1 MVDNNNIFKPGEN
14 CWVSSKA
21 NFVAPLIDCG
31 NYYKALHSAI
41 VKAKHSIF
49 IIGWDIDSRIR
60 LLRGDDEANSEA
72 PSVVSDLLAWKA
84 ENNPDLNIYL
94 LRWDSSLAFF
104 SKREMLS
111 LIHI

>member
-49 IIGWDIDSRIR
+49 IIGWDIDSLIFCCNDRNC
-60 LLRGDDEANSEA
+60 LVVVVL
-72 PSVVSDLLAWKA
+72 VVSTGRRGFL
-84 ENNPDLNIYL
+84 
-94 LRWDSSLAFF
+94 
-104 SKREMLS
+104 
-111 LIHI
+111 